1 MIQSLANPTWIC
13 VDSGAGESV
22 CRVEAF
28 PDFQTHVTDKNG
40 KKYRAAGGQELEN
53 VGEKRPRFK
62 INGVPTMMR
71 FQATTHVKKP
81 LAAASRITQKGNRI
95 ILDDADSLSY
105 IENKATGT
113 RIPLKIENGIYVMEV
128 AIDSKKVE
136 SNDAVPFRRL
146 AN

>member
-1 MIQSLANPTWIC
+1 
-13 VDSGAGESV
+13 
-22 CRVEAF
+22 
-28 PDFQTHVTDKNG
+28 
-40 KKYRAAGGQELEN
+40 
-53 VGEKRPRFK
+53 
-62 INGVPTMMR
+62 MMR

-105 IENKATGT
+105 IENKATGI

-136 SNDAVPFRRL
+136 SNDAVPFRRP
-146 AN
+146 AK